1 MKLKHIKH
9 YEDYREAL
17 TKWRNTTPS
26 TIRSNTDGSYTV
38 EWETACN
45 TYTDLMR
52 EYLLDIK
59 LNNDLPQEQIDALAY
74 ADGAIKTLL
83 DMGIIK

>member
-1 MKLKHIKH
+1 MTIKHSKH

-17 TKWRNTTPS
+17 EKWRKTTPS
-26 TIRSNTDGSYTV
+26 TIHSNTDGSYIV
-38 EWETACN
+38 EWETTCH
-45 TYTDLMR
+45 THTDLMR

-59 LNNDLPQEQIDALAY
+59 LYNDLPQEQIDALAY
-74 ADGAIKTLL
+74 ADSAIKTLV

>member
-1 MKLKHIKH
+1 MKVKHIKN

-26 TIRSNTDGSYTV
+26 TIHSNTDGSYIV
-38 EWETACN
+38 EWETTCN

-74 ADGAIKTLL
+74 ADSAIKTLV

>member
-1 MKLKHIKH
+1 M
-9 YEDYREAL
+9 
-17 TKWRNTTPS
+17 
-26 TIRSNTDGSYTV
+26 V
-38 EWETACN
+38 EWETTCN

-83 DMGIIK
+83 DMGVIK